1 MNAEASKTQPKQLFK
16 VAATSFFFTVLF
28 FLACALVVTAV
39 IGCGAKS
46 ALLSARD
53 DASDPVLRPQ
63 IPVYEMSIDTKR
75 TYSTGYAFDT
85 LVAASFRAR
94 CSDFVGDAWDIGV
107 QHFADWEYDGYYL
120 PVSRSYEGFVR
131 LLFVDTTFA
140 RTAALASCAAASVL
154 FCGILI
160 ATRLSRGRYIRLRNQ
175 AEAVLEKSFANASHE
190 LKTPL
195 MAIRGYAEGV
205 REGTVAPDFATE
217 RIVAAADRMA
227 LTVDGILKISRADAG
242 LRQPELAMWDVREV
256 IYDQARLIEDDCAA
270 RGIGLDMQLPRPLNY
285 ACDQS
290 MLSTVFINVLGNA
303 ARHAESFVRVSEG
316 ANGAGDLEI
325 LVDNDGEPPS
335 GEALEHA
342 FDRFYRGATGNT
354 GIGLALSREY
364 TELMGGEIAMLPMP
378 WGSRV
383 RIRL

>member
-1 MNAEASKTQPKQLFK
+1 M
-16 VAATSFFFTVLF
+16 
-28 FLACALVVTAV
+28 
-39 IGCGAKS
+39 
-46 ALLSARD
+46 
-53 DASDPVLRPQ
+53 
-63 IPVYEMSIDTKR
+63 
-75 TYSTGYAFDT
+75 
-85 LVAASFRAR
+85 
-94 CSDFVGDAWDIGV
+94 
-107 QHFADWEYDGYYL
+107 
-120 PVSRSYEGFVR
+120 
-131 LLFVDTTFA
+131 
-140 RTAALASCAAASVL
+140 
-154 FCGILI
+154 
-160 ATRLSRGRYIRLRNQ
+160 
-175 AEAVLEKSFANASHE
+175 
-190 LKTPL
+190 
-195 MAIRGYAEGV
+195 
-205 REGTVAPDFATE
+205 
-217 RIVAAADRMA
+217 
-227 LTVDGILKISRADAG
+227 
-242 LRQPELAMWDVREV
+242 EV

-342 FDRFYRGATGNT
+342 FDRFYRGANGNT

-378 WGSRV
+378 WGTRV